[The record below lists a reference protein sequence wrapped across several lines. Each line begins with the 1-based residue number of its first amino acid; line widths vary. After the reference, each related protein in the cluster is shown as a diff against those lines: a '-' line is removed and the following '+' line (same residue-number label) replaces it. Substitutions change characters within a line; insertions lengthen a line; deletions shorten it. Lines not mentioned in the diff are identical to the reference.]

1 MKLVFK
7 EYVAALRERDE
18 LDVVLPDLLSE
29 LGYNV
34 ISRPGRGTDQG
45 GVDVLA
51 VSPADTDGKK
61 RLYAF
66 TIKKGN
72 LTRDDWSNGNQSLV
86 SSIDDIV
93 FKYFNSS
100 VPTALQDLE
109 KVICICFGGDI
120 AEPMRDR
127 VTGLTD
133 TYSKRHN
140 VAFEEWNGDKLAELL
155 SAGILR
161 QQLVSKSLRSCF
173 QKSIA
178 MLDEPE
184 VSYENFSILLKGLM
198 PNELS
203 DRKRCL
209 SSLRQ
214 TYVCLSVLYVWARD
228 AENLEAPYRAS
239 ELSILHAWE
248 FIKTRSEGPESQK
261 LRSTFEELLY
271 LHFRIWDEY
280 YGEKII
286 PLVGK
291 KHAISAAVNANSPV
305 DTNLKLFEIL
315 GRLAQRGL
323 WKLWEADQ
331 KGIESDLKS
340 THLGMAREI
349 AEHIFQLIS
358 NYECLFSPCT
368 DKQSAEIATALLF
381 LSRFAEFRN
390 FIRSYCELSLDHYR
404 FSFILHDRYPTH
416 ISRYRDLI
424 SHPLEKTDTYRQWH
438 TSGSTLIP
446 LLILWASIDGPSEY
460 TQVFAQFANEA
471 LRHCNHQFWMVS
483 NDSEDHLYT
492 NDQRHGTAFSEI
504 PITADG
510 ELAMQRLDAVC
521 DGDEAY
527 PALSVIKSRHHPIL
541 VMACRHYHL
550 PLPPQSWIVAL
561 KELRSSRARQLT

>member
-51 VSPADTDGKK
+51 VSPADKDGKK
-61 RLYAF
+61 KLYAF

-93 FKYFNSS
+93 FKYFKSC
-100 VPTALQDLE
+100 VPTELQDLE
-109 KVICICFGGDI
+109 KVICICFGGDV
-120 AEPMRDR
+120 AEPMRSR
-127 VTGLTD
+127 VSGLTE
-133 TYSKRHN
+133 TYTRKYDVS
-140 VAFEEWNGDKLAELL
+140 FEEWNGDKLAELL
-155 SAGILR
+155 STGILR
-161 QQLVSKSLRSCF
+161 EQLVSKSLRSYF
-173 QKSIA
+173 QKSVA

-184 VSYENFSILLKGLM
+184 VSYENFSILLKGLL
-198 PNELS
+198 PKELS

-214 TYVCLSVLYVWARD
+214 TYVCLSVLYIWARD
-228 AENLEAPYRAS
+228 AGNLEAPYRAS

-248 FIKTRSEGPESQK
+248 FIKTRSEGPESIN
-261 LRSTFEELLY
+261 LRRTFRELLH

-280 YGEKII
+280 FGEKII
-286 PLVGK
+286 PLVGRR
-291 KHAISAAVNANSPV
+291 HALSAAVNANSPV

-323 WKLWEADQ
+323 WMLWEADQ
-331 KGIESDLKS
+331 TDIDSDLKS
-340 THLGMAREI
+340 MRMDNAKE
-349 AEHIFQLIS
+349 IS
-358 NYECLFSPCT
+358 NHIVQLVDNNECLFSPCT
-368 DKQSAEIATALLF
+368 DMQSVEISTALFF
-381 LSRFAEFRN
+381 LSHFAEVHF
-390 FIRSYCELSLDHYR
+390 FIREYCEILLDRYHFAYA
-404 FSFILHDRYPTH
+404 SHDRYPTH

-424 SHPLEKTDTYRQWH
+424 SHPLEKTDAYRQWH

-446 LLILWASIDGPSEY
+446 LLVLWAGIHGPSDN
-460 TQVFAQFANEA
+460 TQVFAQFAKEA
-471 LRHCNHQFWMVS
+471 LRHCNPQFWMVS
-483 NDSEDHLYT
+483 KDSEDYLYT
-492 NDQRHGTAFSEI
+492 NDQRHGATFSEI

-510 ELAMQRLDAVC
+510 ELAMQRLQAVC
-521 DGDEAY
+521 DGDAAY
-527 PALSVIKSRHHPIL
+527 SALSVIEARHDPIV
-541 VMACRHYHL
+541 VMACRHYRL
-550 PLPPQSWIVAL
+550 PLPPQVWVGAL
-561 KELRSSRARQLT
+561 RELRSSGAKQLP